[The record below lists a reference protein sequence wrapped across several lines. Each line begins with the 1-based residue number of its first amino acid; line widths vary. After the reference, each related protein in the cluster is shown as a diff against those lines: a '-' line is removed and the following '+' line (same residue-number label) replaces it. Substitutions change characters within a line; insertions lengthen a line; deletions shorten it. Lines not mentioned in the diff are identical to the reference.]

1 MWVLERHAAP
11 FRQPVLLDPLARV
24 GLGCEAG
31 CCPDHRTEFAQGGTV
46 TAILVDEDV
55 IDWLR
60 HALHMA
66 WHRTRYIVRLHKLP
80 CSTEICSRGRTARRD
95 R

>member
-1 MWVLERHAAP
+1 L
-11 FRQPVLLDPLARV
+11 
-24 GLGCEAG
+24 
-31 CCPDHRTEFAQGGTV
+31 AQGGTV

-66 WHRTRYIVRLHKLP
+66 WHRTKYIVRLHKLP